1 MYDIKCDT
9 HTHTLFSRHA
19 YSTIQENIKEASD
32 MGLELLVSTD
42 HFSAML
48 WPDYDCSKHYQ
59 YLFTSP
65 MTWPREWMGVTL
77 LSGCEA
83 DIVGLDGSLF
93 GQDIPLDCSIVGD
106 PFKNPTTLY
115 EHTTKNM
122 DYVIASVH
130 GKAFVKDASPVQM
143 TDMYIKALQ
152 QEKVFI
158 LGHIG
163 RSGLD
168 VDFRAI
174 ASAAKEMNKLIEVNE
189 HSFSFDGGRTDNFSR
204 NRCKQ
209 VLEACAET
217 GCHISVATDAHISCL
232 IGKFDETRKL
242 LEEVHFPEE
251 LIASRNKKTFLE
263 ALKLSGVKDLY

>member
-9 HTHTLFSRHA
+9 HTHTLFSRHS
-19 YSTIQENIKEASD
+19 YSTIQENVKEASD

-48 WPDYDCSKHYQ
+48 FPDYESTKHYQ

-93 GQDIPLDCSIVGD
+93 GQDIPVDKSIVGD
-106 PFKNPTTLY
+106 PFKVPTTLY
-115 EHTTKNM
+115 DHTTKNM

-130 GKAFVKDASPVQM
+130 GKAFVKDATTAQM
-143 TDMYIKALQ
+143 TEMYIKALQ
-152 QEKVFI
+152 QKKVFI

-168 VDFRAI
+168 VDFHAI
-174 ASAAKEMNKLIEVNE
+174 ASAAKEMNKLIEINE
-189 HSFSFDGGRTDNFSR
+189 HSFSFDGGRKDDLSR

-232 IGKFDETRKL
+232 IGRFEETKKL
-242 LEEVHFPEE
+242 LEEVQFPEE
-251 LIASRNKKTFLE
+251 LIASRDKKSFLE
-263 ALKLSGVKDLY
+263 ALKRSGITDLT